1 MYKCI
6 STFSF
11 TFTLFIDSFFFSSYS
26 SSISLPATDLLRTTS
41 AATCSRLE
49 YRANTQHPIMCR
61 TPVPEEESELDHDIQ
76 QGQQTFPLA
85 AGDQLEKE
93 VYGIIDSLFMIESDC
108 VEATKDY
115 AESKDVPTMP
125 HWDALFHIHKMLL
138 NRHHKLFLALQ
149 QPSVSLRLQQLP
161 EDLHIPDRLCCRI
174 KNFLILLRSR
184 IPLSP
189 ICIEFRD
196 LAYDKV
202 SSLLKI
208 APAFEDIWRD
218 CLDAL
223 PIFTW
228 EKES

>member
-1 MYKCI
+1 MM
-6 STFSF
+6 SG
-11 TFTLFIDSFFFSSYS
+11 
-26 SSISLPATDLLRTTS
+26 
-41 AATCSRLE
+41 
-49 YRANTQHPIMCR
+49 
-61 TPVPEEESELDHDIQ
+61 TPVPGEEAELDHDIQ

-85 AGDQLEKE
+85 AGDQLEKK
-93 VYGIIDSLFMIESDC
+93 VYEIMDFLCMVETSCIET
-108 VEATKDY
+108 TKDY
-115 AESKDVPTMP
+115 AESNEVPAMHQWNT
-125 HWDALFHIHKMLL
+125 LSFIHKMLL
-138 NRHHKLFLALQ
+138 NRHHELFLALR
-149 QPSVSLRLQQLP
+149 QPSASLRLQQLP
-161 EDLHIPDRLCCRI
+161 KDLDIPARLWHFGV